1 MTEPARN
8 PRDARVI
15 LVGIDEY
22 RGGPAWSLHGP
33 VDDAIRFAEF
43 FVARGVPPERVTVL
57 ATPLVTA
64 DRLPSGVDSRPAD
77 RGTIREVFVREI
89 GVEKDAGDLYVVW
102 GGHGFVDLDRRRRL
116 LYPEA
121 TEADPIDLDLDSL
134 LRRYRSGEVPGL
146 ERQTW
151 LIDVCQV
158 HEPDGLPGAGHETFQ
173 AGDDVPF
180 RQQAVYLAAALGQPA
195 VNLSRRRTGLFSRE
209 VLRLLDTGGLDLL
222 GDFSRLSAAI
232 EDRFTRLRTGG
243 AIDQTPT
250 YLWYRD
256 ALGREEGQLLRRHR
270 ASTSG
275 ARPEPSATKLKPV
288 VDALVDL
295 PEFRRPQDREHIL
308 SLLSASVYGSIRR
321 NDQTRFDAVGIIRG
335 CSRHSGGLAEL
346 VEAVRFFVPE
356 GTAVDRFEE
365 AAHRLET

>member
-15 LVGIDEY
+15 LVGIDDY
-22 RGGPAWSLHGP
+22 RGGPGWSLRGP
-33 VDDAIRFAEF
+33 VDDALRFAEF
-43 FVARGVPPERVTVL
+43 FVAQGVPPERVTVL
-57 ATPLVTA
+57 TA
-64 DRLPSGVDSRPAD
+64 PAAAPDRLPSGVDSRPAD
-77 RGTIREVFVREI
+77 RATIREVLVRET
-89 GVEKDAGDLYVVW
+89 GPQTPDGDLYVLW

-116 LYPEA
+116 LYPDA
-121 TEADPIDLDLDSL
+121 TEADPLDLDLDSL
-134 LRRYRSGEVPGL
+134 LRRYRSDRVSGL
-146 ERQTW
+146 DRQTW

-158 HEPDGLPGAGHETFQ
+158 HEPEGLDATGHETFA
-173 AGDDVPF
+173 AGTDVPY
-180 RQQAVYLAAALGQPA
+180 RVQEVYLAAALGQPA
-195 VNLSRRRTGLFSRE
+195 VNLGRQRTGLFSRE
-209 VLRLLDTGGLDLL
+209 VLRLLATGGLDLL
-222 GDFSRLSAAI
+222 ADPRRLATAI
-232 EDRFTRLRTGG
+232 EDRFTELRAGG

-256 ALGREEGQLLRRHR
+256 ALGREEGQLLRRR
-270 ASTSG
+270 PPSLAGT
-275 ARPEPSATKLKPV
+275 RPEPPATRLKPV

-295 PEFRRPQDREHIL
+295 PEFRRPADREHIL

-356 GTAVDRFEE
+356 GTAVDRF
-365 AAHRLET
+365 ASAVSHLQA